1 MSGANLTGDVT
12 VTAPSGFEVSN
23 GGANYAGSLTLTP
36 GAGTL
41 ASTTISARLS
51 AAASVGSP
59 SGNITVSSGGASSKT
74 VGVSGTVLPQ
84 PSLSTSGTL
93 TPFTTTEGTASSV
106 QTFTV
111 SGSNLTGNVSVA
123 APSGFEVSSNSSSF
137 RSSLALT
144 RSSGTVSASISVRV
158 AATAP
163 PGPLPGNITVS
174 TAGVASKTLSV
185 NATVTAMPRI
195 NVVGSLVPFSAISG
209 TASAEQ
215 TLQLSGANLTGNVTI
230 VVPTRFEVS
239 PRSGQPF
246 ASSLTINPVSGSVVN
261 QSIFVRLAAAPVGN
275 YAGDLGFST
284 SGASA
289 IKVAVSGTVV
299 PPPTVNGSAN
309 FTTFSSIQG
318 SASAS
323 QSFSVSGANL
333 TSPVTVTAPT
343 GYEVSLNNRL
353 FGSTQ
358 TINPQNGTVAAQ
370 VRLRIAATTGVGSP
384 SGAVRISSIGATERS
399 LPVNGKVVPP
409 PLLTLSGTLS
419 ELATRLGTASTGRI
433 FSVSGSDLTGNV
445 TVTAPVGFEVTGQRK
460 AYARTIVLTPSQGRL
475 DVPVTVRISRNAVLG
490 NLSGN
495 IRVTSAGAAAKQT
508 AVKGKVSAVPSLS
521 LSGSI
526 KAFNTT
532 KGRPSPSQSFLV
544 SGSALNSVVSVTAPA
559 GFQVSL
565 NNANFASRVQLN
577 PANQKVSK
585 QRIWIRLA
593 SATRARTL
601 SGNIT
606 ASSSGAATKV
616 IRVSGRVR

>member
-1 MSGANLTGDVT
+1 
-12 VTAPSGFEVSN
+12 
-23 GGANYAGSLTLTP
+23 
-36 GAGTL
+36 
-41 ASTTISARLS
+41 
-51 AAASVGSP
+51 
-59 SGNITVSSGGASSKT
+59 
-74 VGVSGTVLPQ
+74 
-84 PSLSTSGTL
+84 
-93 TPFTTTEGTASSV
+93 
-106 QTFTV
+106 
-111 SGSNLTGNVSVA
+111 
-123 APSGFEVSSNSSSF
+123 
-137 RSSLALT
+137 
-144 RSSGTVSASISVRV
+144 
-158 AATAP
+158 
-163 PGPLPGNITVS
+163 
-174 TAGVASKTLSV
+174 
-185 NATVTAMPRI
+185 MPRI
-195 NVVGSLVPFSAISG
+195 NVVGSLIPFSAIAG

-215 TLQLSGANLTGNVTI
+215 TLQLSGSNLTGNVTI
-230 VVPTRFEVS
+230 AVPTRFEVS
-239 PRSGQPF
+239 RGGGQPF
-246 ASSLTINPVSGSVVN
+246 ASSLTISPDSGSIN

-275 YAGDLGFST
+275 YSGDLGFNT

-299 PPPTVNGSAN
+299 PAPTVNGSAN
-309 FTTFSSIQG
+309 FVTFNSIQG

-343 GYEVSLNNRL
+343 GYEVSLDNSL

-358 TINPQNGTVAAQ
+358 AINPQNGTVAVQ
-370 VRLRIAATTGVGSP
+370 VHLRIAATTGVGSP
-384 SGAVRISSIGATERS
+384 SGAVRISSTGAAERS

-419 ELATRLGTASTGRI
+419 ELTTRLGTASTGRT

-445 TVTAPVGFEVTGQRK
+445 TVAAPVGFEVTGQRK
-460 AYARTIVLTPSQGRL
+460 AYARTIILTPSQGRL
-475 DVPVTVRISRNAVLG
+475 DVPVTVRISRNASLG

-495 IRVTSAGAAAKQT
+495 INVTSAGAAAKQI
-508 AVKGKVSAVPSLS
+508 AVQGKVSAVPSLS

-532 KGRPSPSQSFLV
+532 RGRPSASQSFLV

-577 PANQKVSK
+577 PANQTLST